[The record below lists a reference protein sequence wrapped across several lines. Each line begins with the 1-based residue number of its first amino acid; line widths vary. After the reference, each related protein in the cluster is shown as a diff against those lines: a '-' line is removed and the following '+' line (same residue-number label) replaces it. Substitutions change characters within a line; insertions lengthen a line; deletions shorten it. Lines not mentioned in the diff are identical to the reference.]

1 MRMTKFKPSEV
12 GPIPEDWEAK
22 RLGELFVISA
32 AGDLQTECSSRERM
46 DLNVYPIYSNSLEN
60 AGLYGYTSNPRY
72 KADAVTITGRGTL
85 GHAEY
90 RSCDFD
96 AIIRLIVLKPSGEID
111 GRYVVAQINHKKPF
125 HFEITSIPQLTVPRV
140 ADSVIPV
147 PPLPE
152 QQAIAEAL
160 SDVDALLAAM
170 TTVIEKKRAI
180 KQGAMQQLLSGKQRL
195 AGFTG
200 KWVEKR
206 LGDCGAFSKGKGIS
220 RAQAQTGSIPAVR
233 YGELYTTHH
242 NYIKAFES
250 FISAEVAMS
259 ATRLNQGDI
268 VFACSGETKEEIG
281 KCAAFLGDDVA
292 YAGGDLIIFSPGL
305 GYDSLFLAYELNTSF
320 CVSQKAAAGQGD
332 AVVHICQSALAELL
346 VRIPPTLA
354 EQQAIA
360 TALSDMDAEIAAL
373 EAKRAKY
380 ERIKQGM
387 MQELLTGKTRLRAK

>member
-72 KADAVTITGRGTL
+72 KADAVTITGHGTL

-125 HFEITSIPQLTVPRV
+125 HFEITSIPQLTVPQV

-195 AGFTG
+195 AGFTD

-233 YGELYTTHH
+233 YGELILHIIITLRHL
-242 NYIKAFES
+242 N
-250 FISAEVAMS
+250 
-259 ATRLNQGDI
+259 RLFPQKLQCRRQG
-268 VFACSGETKEEIG
+268 
-281 KCAAFLGDDVA
+281 
-292 YAGGDLIIFSPGL
+292 
-305 GYDSLFLAYELNTSF
+305 
-320 CVSQKAAAGQGD
+320 
-332 AVVHICQSALAELL
+332 
-346 VRIPPTLA
+346 
-354 EQQAIA
+354 
-360 TALSDMDAEIAAL
+360 
-373 EAKRAKY
+373 
-380 ERIKQGM
+380 
-387 MQELLTGKTRLRAK
+387 

>member
-1 MRMTKFKPSEV
+1 MRTTKSKPSEV

-125 HFEITSIPQLTVPRV
+125 HFEITSIPQLTVPQV

-160 SDVDALLAAM
+160 SDMDALLAAM
-170 TTVIEKKRAI
+170 TTLIEKKRAI
-180 KQGAMQQLLSGKQRL
+180 KQGTMQQLLSGKQRL

-206 LGDCGAFSKGKGIS
+206 LGDCGVWRKGQPLAKDELVSDGRIEC
-220 RAQAQTGSIPAVR
+220 IH
-233 YGELYTTHH
+233 YGELFTT
-242 NYIKAFES
+242 Y
-250 FISAEVAMS
+250 AEVIQYVVSRTNAKTAVVS
-259 ATRLNQGDI
+259 TLGDI
-268 VFACSGETKEEIG
+268 LFPVSDVTPTGLGRCSAIMRQGVI
-281 KCAAFLGDDVA
+281 L
-292 YAGGDLIIFSPGL
+292 GGDLIAL
-305 GYDSLFLAYELNTSF
+305 SLNNDLCPEFISYAINHYKEAIVERVTGTAVKHISSKCLSEIVFL
-320 CVSQKAAAGQGD
+320 V
-332 AVVHICQSALAELL
+332 
-346 VRIPPTLA
+346 PPTLA

-360 TALSDMDAEIAAL
+360 AVLSDMDAEIAAL
-373 EAKRAKY
+373 EAKREKY

-387 MQELLTGKTRLRAK
+387 MQGLLTGKIRLSI